1 MLLKTK
7 KSEKL
12 KFTLNNNDRQTIINI
27 YLTRNFKKVKFAQ
40 FMIIENKTQQLR
52 LAQMH
57 ESLDQQQA

>member
-27 YLTRNFKKVKFAQ
+27 YLTRNLKKVKFAQ

>member
-27 YLTRNFKKVKFAQ
+27 YLTRNLKKKVKFAQ
-40 FMIIENKTQQLR
+40 LMIIENKTQ
-52 LAQMH
+52 
-57 ESLDQQQA
+57 